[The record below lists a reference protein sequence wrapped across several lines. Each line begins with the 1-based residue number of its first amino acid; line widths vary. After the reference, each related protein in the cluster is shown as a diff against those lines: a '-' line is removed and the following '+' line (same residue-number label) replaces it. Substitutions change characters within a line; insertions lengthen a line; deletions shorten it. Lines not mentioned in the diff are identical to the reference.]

1 MDEMSPE
8 AAPPQGRR
16 SFVRGA
22 AALLAAGLAGLHGRA
37 ARAQVQG
44 SAVLAV
50 PGPGNSVSLPLE
62 LAVKLGLDR
71 VAGLPLR
78 LKFVGGGSVAIQDMR
93 NDNAEFGVFGLPALV
108 RANLQGGTRL
118 VALAAIDDLPLY
130 TLVVRADLRNQVR
143 KLADLTGHT
152 LGVPSNLLAVRDTS
166 HQVADMVLKRTGVD
180 LASVKVL
187 TAGQSWET
195 QSAMLVSR
203 SVDASMCG
211 EPLATRMVAEGLA
224 FKLFSTGIP
233 EDARSV
239 PGTGFL
245 RAMLAT
251 KQARLT
257 TGPERCERMVRVVQR
272 TLAWMATN
280 PPAAMAD
287 ALEMQGAE
295 REAFVAVVC
304 ASTRASTAVT
314 AASRPRNWP
323 KLRCSSAPAMPTCPG
338 PPGFAWP
345 TWCKTA
351 GPVARPDHRDGA
363 PHDHSGDT
371 ASAALAP
378 RADAAPGGHRGGRI
392 RTAGR
397 AAGRHPY
404 HPAAAG
410 RPAIGG

>member
-44 SAVLAV
+44 SAVLAL

-93 NDNAEFGVFGLPALV
+93 NGSAEFGVFGLPALV

-143 KLADLTGHT
+143 KLADLAGRT
-152 LGVPSNLLAVRDTS
+152 LGVPSNSLAVRNTS
-166 HQVADMVLKRTGVD
+166 HQVVDMVRKRAGVD

-272 TLAWMATN
+272 TLAWMATK
-280 PPAAMAD
+280 PAGCDGRRTGNAGRRARSLPRRGVRQYPRQYSRD
-287 ALEMQGAE
+287 GRFSAAQLAE
-295 REAFVAVVC
+295 TAVFV
-304 ASTRASTAVT
+304 RASNADLPGAARVRMAVMVQD
-314 AASRPRNWP
+314 RW
-323 KLRCSSAPAMPTCPG
+323 
-338 PPGFAWP
+338 
-345 TWCKTA
+345 
-351 GPVARPDHRDGA
+351 
-363 PHDHSGDT
+363 
-371 ASAALAP
+371 
-378 RADAAPGGHRGGRI
+378 
-392 RTAGR
+392 AGR
-397 AAGRHPY
+397 AP
-404 HPAAAG
+404 
-410 RPAIGG
+410 